1 MKNHGHTLPDT
12 MDKAFEL
19 QLRRVATKGVVRL
32 FNTVKEFQMRG
43 FNDEEAFRHKGG
55 KVPIKK
61 RRDKMAEAAKDQ
73 FEKLWSS
80 REKGDRRV
88 KRRAAPKREGA
99 GGAASGVGSDAM
111 DEFG

>member
-43 FNDEEAFRHKGG
+43 FNEDESLRQG

-61 RRDKMAEAAKDQ
+61 RRDKMVESAKDK